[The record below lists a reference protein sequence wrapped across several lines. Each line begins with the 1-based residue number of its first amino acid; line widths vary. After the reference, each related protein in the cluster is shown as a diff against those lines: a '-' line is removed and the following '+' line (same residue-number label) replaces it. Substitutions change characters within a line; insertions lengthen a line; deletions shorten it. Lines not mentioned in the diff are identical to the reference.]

1 MAIRINHYLLR
12 TEKSQFS
19 QLFGLPRIAQKL
31 CCAAMLGC
39 LTTTA
44 WAEGDGVV
52 KVLGVSNTR
61 LVAAQESQERVDK
74 LADQTVD
81 LIQEY
86 KALQKEIEALRV
98 NNAQVQAKIQDQNN
112 QITEI
117 DNAIVGVQGV
127 QQQIPALLVKML
139 DGLEMLVEKDAPFLL
154 DERQTRVE
162 KLRANL
168 SKANQSI
175 AENFRQVLEAYKI
188 ENEYGRKIEAYK
200 AAIDFNGDGQTR
212 SVDVFRVGRIALLY
226 KTDNGEEVGRWN
238 KDTNSWESL
247 DADEWGSFINT
258 GIRIARNEA
267 VKDILQLPIE
277 APEAAR

>member
-1 MAIRINHYLLR
+1 MMTVMAIRINHYLLR

-61 LVAAQESQERVDK
+61 LMAAQESQERVDK

-175 AENFRQVLEAYKI
+175 AENFRQVLEAY
-188 ENEYGRKIEAYK
+188 
-200 AAIDFNGDGQTR
+200 
-212 SVDVFRVGRIALLY
+212 VDVFRVGRIALLY